1 MEFRDKISRKFYSG
15 WSSWFLFVIAGWK
28 KRSRCDIFPSEILK
42 QPLETMI
49 HREKLWPPFSK
60 LNKFLDE
67 TSLRGFNLYN
77 YLYNSSYIIL
87 FLTMGSCNRI
97 EKIFQSCS
105 KILMKIHWNDDFN
118 SAQSVSL
125 EVQNIL
131 LIINRRIGYTFIVH
145 ARRNEFGWRI

>member
-67 TSLRGFNLYN
+67 TSLQD
-77 YLYNSSYIIL
+77 SICTIIYIIQFFSL
-87 FLTMGSCNRI
+87 RWDRVIELKKYFNR
-97 EKIFQSCS
+97 
-105 KILMKIHWNDDFN
+105 
-118 SAQSVSL
+118 
-125 EVQNIL
+125 VQK
-131 LIINRRIGYTFIVH
+131 F
-145 ARRNEFGWRI
+145 